1 MSKCTKCKVC
11 EHSAVMNAFPTGYP
25 EDSKGVPYCNSE
37 GPLSERNR
45 EILSRREV
53 VIKSVHAAQTG
64 PFA

>member
-1 MSKCTKCKVC
+1 MSSACRACGKPLPKDRKGHEQYC
-11 EHSAVMNAFPTGYP
+11 ED
-25 EDSKGVPYCNSE
+25 EKGMPYCNSE
-37 GPLSERNR
+37 GALSERNR

>member
-1 MSKCTKCKVC
+1 MKCKVC

-45 EILSRREV
+45 EILGKKFFEL
-53 VIKSVHAAQTG
+53 KNVHAPQTG
-64 PFA
+64 PYA